1 MRNKRMF
8 VILLLMLTASASTQ
22 ASWLSEITGVD
33 IDLNRGT
40 VSIKPPNLG
49 AVPQMIQNLP
59 KDVGQ
64 ALLNPAAP
72 VVATAI
78 RFSRGQ
84 ALNRGVQAIPPAVRQ
99 KLVPYFPPQIL
110 DKVRWTTADGISI
123 DGALKNWFNQ
133 EGAIVYDD
141 VIVFANAQLTINNDE
156 LWAHELTHVLQYSQ
170 MGVESF
176 AFQYTFDW
184 NGLES
189 QARSNASRIIASI
202 NASSNGQARSWGYEG
217 QLASASQRPTWASI
231 NQAAKLAIPP
241 QQCIWINNQ
250 TNTTGNNCPVPIMV
264 SGVVMRR
271 LYDGYIF
278 TFPCNEPT
286 CLFGPEQSGNLL
298 SPPGHLIVGVT
309 AAYEYS
315 SQPRTSSCQAGEV
328 FMAAPPTGACCTPN
342 YSRCR
347 NLATGGVTCGMYG
360 C

>member
-1 MRNKRMF
+1 MSKKF
-8 VILLLMLTASASTQ
+8 FCVFLMLLAASASTH

-40 VSIKPPNLG
+40 VAVKPPNLA

-78 RFSRGQ
+78 RFSRAQ
-84 ALNRGVQAIPPAVRQ
+84 ALNRGVQSIPSSVRQ
-99 KLVPYFPPQIL
+99 ELAPYFPPQIL
-110 DKVRWTTADGISI
+110 DKARWTTADGISI

-133 EGAIVYDD
+133 EGAITYDE
-141 VIVFANAQLTINNDE
+141 VIVFANAQLTSNVE

-170 MGVESF
+170 MGVETF
-176 AFQYTFDW
+176 AFQYTVDW

-202 NASSNGQARSWGYEG
+202 NSTKNGQARSWGYEG
-217 QLASASQRPTWASI
+217 QIVAASQRMTWQDV

-241 QQCIWINNQ
+241 QRCIWINNQ

-264 SGVVMRR
+264 SGVVLRR
-271 LYDGYIF
+271 MFDGYTF
-278 TFPCNEPT
+278 TFPCNETT
-286 CLFGPEQSGNLL
+286 CLFRPGQAGPLL
-298 SPPGHLIVGVT
+298 SPPGHLVVGVT
-309 AAYEYS
+309 AAYEW
-315 SQPRTSSCQAGEV
+315 
-328 FMAAPPTGACCTPN
+328 
-342 YSRCR
+342 
-347 NLATGGVTCGMYG
+347 
-360 C
+360 